1 MSSQALAALR
11 AYVCAPGQA
20 GGANQAESTVRL
32 NVEHVALKATRFAEL
47 RLDKHVRHLILGR
60 WPIDNAF
67 HLLVSLHSPRDPA
80 VDASVFFRLPRGTRG
95 ERLRLLFNS

>member
-1 MSSQALAALR
+1 MSSQSLAALR

-47 RLDKHVRHLILGR
+47 RLDKHVSRLILVDDDGSER
-60 WPIDNAF
+60 RCLSSSF
-67 HLLVSLHSPRDPA
+67 GVFLHYRS
-80 VDASVFFRLPRGTRG
+80 
-95 ERLRLLFNS
+95 ECLLFFSVAERH

>member
-1 MSSQALAALR
+1 MIFTTHFSRKKKLEKRLKTMSSSSLAALR

-47 RLDKHVRHLILGR
+47 RLDKHVRKR
-60 WPIDNAF
+60 AWEN
-67 HLLVSLHSPRDPA
+67 
-80 VDASVFFRLPRGTRG
+80 
-95 ERLRLLFNS
+95 